1 MLTTA
6 IDVAKSLSFFHDTKR
21 TVERVRLSYE
31 EDKITVNFNSNQA
44 EEEKHVKFFW
54 DTHSSSWA
62 NYQHGISGRFLQT
75 SESDLAKL
83 TEIEF
88 QLKNG
93 I

>member
-1 MLTTA
+1 MLTIA
-6 IDVAKSLSFFHDTKR
+6 IDVAKTLSFFHDTKR
-21 TVERVRLSYE
+21 TVERIRLSFE

-54 DTHSSSWA
+54 DTHSSSWV
-62 NYQHGISGRFLQT
+62 NYQHGISGCILPT
-75 SESDLAKL
+75 PESDLTKL
-83 TEIEF
+83 AEIDF